1 MQSEVEGGVR
11 MTRTIQLIQLLHATL
26 LCNPELTTITQGDT
40 KTERYGKRK
49 FKDVLDS
56 LNPIMTLIERNLPE
70 DMVEALYDEQRN
82 TQILLDAVLDMNP
95 EQTIEVIKAFKESKL
110 IK

>member
-1 MQSEVEGGVR
+1 

-26 LCNPELTTITQGDT
+26 LCHPELTKVTQGDT
-40 KTERYGKRK
+40 KSERYGKRK
-49 FKDVLDS
+49 FKVILYA

-82 TQILLDAVLDMNP
+82 TQVLLDAVLDMNP

>member
-1 MQSEVEGGVR
+1 

-26 LCNPELTTITQGDT
+26 LCHPELTTPNQGDT
-40 KTERYGKRK
+40 KSERYGKRK

-56 LNPIMTLIERNLPE
+56 LNPIMTLIERKLPE
-70 DMVEALYDEQRN
+70 DMIEALYDEQRN
-82 TQILLDAVLDMNP
+82 TQILLNAVLDMNP
-95 EQTIEVIKAFKESKL
+95 EQTIEVIKAFKESKI

>member
-1 MQSEVEGGVR
+1 
-11 MTRTIQLIQLLHATL
+11 
-26 LCNPELTTITQGDT
+26 LTTIYIGDT
-40 KTERYGKRK
+40 KDQRLGKILFSK
-49 FKDVLDS
+49 IVDALES
-56 LNPIMTLIERNLPE
+56 IMIRIRNRIPE

-95 EQTIEVIKAFKESKL
+95 EQTIEVIKAFKESGI

>member
-1 MQSEVEGGVR
+1 

-26 LCNPELTTITQGDT
+26 LCHPELTNPTQGDT
-40 KTERYGKRK
+40 KSERYGKRK

-82 TQILLDAVLDMNP
+82 TQVLLDAVLDMNP

>member
-1 MQSEVEGGVR
+1 

-26 LCNPELTTITQGDT
+26 LCHPELTKVTAYDT
-40 KTERYGKRK
+40 KSERYGKRK

>member
-1 MQSEVEGGVR
+1 

-26 LCNPELTTITQGDT
+26 LCHPELTTIYKGDT
-40 KTERYGKRK
+40 KNQRLGKILFSK
-49 FKDVLDS
+49 IVDS
-56 LNPIMTLIERNLPE
+56 LESIMIRIRNRIPE
-70 DMVEALYDEQRN
+70 DMIEALYDEQRN

>member
-1 MQSEVEGGVR
+1 

-26 LCNPELTTITQGDT
+26 LCHPELTKVTAYDT
-40 KTERYGKRK
+40 KPERYGKRK

-82 TQILLDAVLDMNP
+82 TQILLDAVLDMSP
-95 EQTIEVIKAFKESKL
+95 EQTIEVIKAFKESGI

>member
-1 MQSEVEGGVR
+1 
-11 MTRTIQLIQLLHATL
+11 MTRIIQLIQLLHATL
-26 LCNPELTTITQGDT
+26 LCHPELTTPQQGDT
-40 KTERYGKRK
+40 KSERYGKRK

-56 LNPIMTLIERNLPE
+56 LNPIMTLIERKLPE

-82 TQILLDAVLDMNP
+82 TQILLNAVLDMNP
-95 EQTIEVIKAFKESKL
+95 EQTIEVIKAFKESKI

>member
-1 MQSEVEGGVR
+1 
-11 MTRTIQLIQLLHATL
+11 
-26 LCNPELTTITQGDT
+26 
-40 KTERYGKRK
+40 
-49 FKDVLDS
+49 
-56 LNPIMTLIERNLPE
+56 
-70 DMVEALYDEQRN
+70 MVEALYDEQRN

>member
-1 MQSEVEGGVR
+1 MK
-11 MTRTIQLIQLLHATL
+11 RTIQLIQLLHATL
-26 LCNPELTTITQGDT
+26 LCHPELYKPVQGDT
-40 KTERYGKRK
+40 KPQRYGKNK
-49 FKDVLDS
+49 FKAVIDAIEPL
-56 LNPIMTLIERNLPE
+56 MTLLEKKMPE

-82 TQILLDAVLDMNP
+82 TQILLDAVLDMSP

>member
-1 MQSEVEGGVR
+1 

-26 LCNPELTTITQGDT
+26 LCHPELTKVTAYDT
-40 KTERYGKRK
+40 KSERYGKRK

-70 DMVEALYDEQRN
+70 DLVEALYDEQRN
-82 TQILLDAVLDMNP
+82 TQILLNAVLDMNP
-95 EQTIEVIKAFKESKL
+95 EQTIEVIKAFKESKI

>member
-1 MQSEVEGGVR
+1 

-40 KTERYGKRK
+40 KAERYGKRK
-49 FKDVLDS
+49 FKDILDA
-56 LNPIMTLIERNLPE
+56 LNPIMTLIERRMPE
-70 DMVEALYDEQRN
+70 DMMDALYDEQRN
-82 TQILLDAVLDMNP
+82 TQILLNAVLDMNP

>member
-1 MQSEVEGGVR
+1 

-26 LCNPELTTITQGDT
+26 LCNPELTTPQQGDT
-40 KTERYGKRK
+40 KSERYGKRK

-56 LNPIMTLIERNLPE
+56 FNPIMTLIERKMPE

-82 TQILLDAVLDMNP
+82 TQILLNAVLDMNP

>member
-1 MQSEVEGGVR
+1 

-26 LCNPELTTITQGDT
+26 LCNPELTKVTAYDT
-40 KTERYGKRK
+40 KSERYGKRK

-56 LNPIMTLIERNLPE
+56 LNPIMTLIERKMPE

-82 TQILLDAVLDMNP
+82 TQILLNAVLDMNP

-110 IK
+110 IP

>member
-1 MQSEVEGGVR
+1 

-26 LCNPELTTITQGDT
+26 LCNPELTKVTAYDT
-40 KTERYGKRK
+40 KSERYGKRK
-49 FKDVLDS
+49 FKDVLDT

-70 DMVEALYDEQRN
+70 DLVEALYDEQRN
-82 TQILLDAVLDMNP
+82 TQILLNAVLDMNP
-95 EQTIEVIKAFKESKL
+95 EQTIEVIKAFKESKI